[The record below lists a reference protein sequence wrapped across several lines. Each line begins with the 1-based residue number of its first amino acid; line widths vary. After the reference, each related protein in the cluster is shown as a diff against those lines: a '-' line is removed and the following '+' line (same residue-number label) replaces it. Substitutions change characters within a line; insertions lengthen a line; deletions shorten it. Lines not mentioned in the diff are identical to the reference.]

1 MASVGTYFKGLQ
13 YEGWSNFIYL
23 GELIHNIKKNH
34 TYRLVGGVTD
44 QCYVYLEALL

>member
-23 GELIHNIKKNH
+23 GELIHNIKKITH
-34 TYRLVGGVTD
+34 TGWWEGSLTNAMYT
-44 QCYVYLEALL
+44 